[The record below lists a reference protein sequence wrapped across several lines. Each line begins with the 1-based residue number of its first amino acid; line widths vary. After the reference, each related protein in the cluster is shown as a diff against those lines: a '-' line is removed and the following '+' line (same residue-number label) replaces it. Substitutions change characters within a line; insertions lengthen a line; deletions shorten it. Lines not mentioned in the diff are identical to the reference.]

1 MGFFDNIKD
10 RFNKAE
16 FSVSPNKKL
25 KTISKSF
32 KENFELSLVFY
43 KGNIIADGNLTIAA
57 LNKLTSKEVNK
68 KSNEELRI
76 KGNMKVGAVEDEFM
90 RLYNI
95 KVQIK
100 DAAEKKLIPNDITIG
115 QGARGEYK

>member
-68 KSNEELRI
+68 KSKEELRI

>member
-10 RFNKAE
+10 RFNSAE

-32 KENFELSLVFY
+32 KDNFELSLIFY
-43 KGNIIADGNLTIAA
+43 KGNLIADEKLTIAA

-68 KSNEELRI
+68 QTDEELSI
-76 KGNMKVGAVEDEFM
+76 KGSLKVGDVEKEFM

-100 DAAEKKLIPNDITIG
+100 DLAEKKLIPNDITIG

>member
-90 RLYNI
+90 RLYDI

>member
-90 RLYNI
+90 RIYNI

>member
-25 KTISKSF
+25 KTISKLF
-32 KENFELSLVFY
+32 KENFELSLIFY
-43 KGNIIADGNLTIAA
+43 KGKLIADSNLTIAA

-68 KSNEELRI
+68 QSDEELSI
-76 KGNMKVGAVEDEFM
+76 KGSMKVGDVEKEFM

-100 DAAEKKLIPNDITIG
+100 DLTEKKLIPNDITIG

>member
-1 MGFFDNIKD
+1 M
-10 RFNKAE
+10 
-16 FSVSPNKKL
+16 
-25 KTISKSF
+25 
-32 KENFELSLVFY
+32 VFY

>member
-1 MGFFDNIKD
+1 MGFFDNLKD

>member
-100 DAAEKKLIPNDITIG
+100 DAAEKNLIPNDITIG

>member
-10 RFNKAE
+10 RFNTAE

-32 KENFELSLVFY
+32 KDNFELSLVFY
-43 KGNIIADGNLTIAA
+43 KGNLIADGNLTIAA

-68 KSNEELRI
+68 QSGEDLNI
-76 KGNMKVGAVEDEFM
+76 KGSMKVGDVEKEFM

-100 DAAEKKLIPNDITIG
+100 DLSEKKLIPNDITIG

>member
-68 KSNEELRI
+68 KSNEELLI

-90 RLYNI
+90 RIYNI

>member
-76 KGNMKVGAVEDEFM
+76 KGNMKVGAVEDEFL

>member
-100 DAAEKKLIPNDITIG
+100 DAAEKKLIPNDITLG

>member
-10 RFNKAE
+10 HFNKAE
-16 FSVSPNKKL
+16 FTVSPNKKL

-32 KENFELSLVFY
+32 KDNFELSLVFY
-43 KGNIIADGNLTIAA
+43 KGNLIADGNLTIAA

-68 KSNEELRI
+68 QSDEELDI
-76 KGNMKVGAVEDEFM
+76 KGSMQVGDVEKEFI

-100 DAAEKKLIPNDITIG
+100 DLAEKKLIPNDITIG

>member
-1 MGFFDNIKD
+1 MGFFDNNKD

-25 KTISKSF
+25 KTISKLF

-90 RLYNI
+90 RIYNI

>member
-32 KENFELSLVFY
+32 KDNFELSLVFY
-43 KGNIIADGNLTIAA
+43 KGNLIADGNLTIAA

-68 KSNEELRI
+68 QSGEELNI
-76 KGNMKVGAVEDEFM
+76 KGSMKVGDVEKEFM

-100 DAAEKKLIPNDITIG
+100 DLSEKKLIPNDITIG
-115 QGARGEYK
+115 QGSRGEYK

>member
-32 KENFELSLVFY
+32 KENFELSLIFY
-43 KGNIIADGNLTIAA
+43 KGNIIADGDLTIAA